1 MFPTYSEVVKV
12 SLTQVV
18 ANHLNEEFDNATIV
32 KIHAEFLSAVNV
44 LIPNGEVVKFELDK
58 FGSLVEVKIS
68 CGPDEDD
75 YFMVGVEAN
84 FETQQVITY
93 VV

>member
-1 MFPTYSEVVKV
+1 MFPKYSEVVKM
-12 SLTQVV
+12 SLTQII
-18 ANHLNEEFDNATIV
+18 ANHLLEEFDNATII
-32 KIHAEFLSAVNV
+32 KIHAEFLSAMNV

-58 FGSLVEVKIS
+58 FGGLVEVKIS
-68 CGPDEDD
+68 CGSGEND
-75 YFMVGVEAN
+75 YFSVGVEAN